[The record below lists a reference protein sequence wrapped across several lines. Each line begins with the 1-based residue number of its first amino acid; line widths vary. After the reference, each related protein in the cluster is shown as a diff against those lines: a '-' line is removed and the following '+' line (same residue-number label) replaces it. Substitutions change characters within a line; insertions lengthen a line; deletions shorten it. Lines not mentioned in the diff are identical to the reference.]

1 MCQMYAHSP
10 EAVHRAYHIRAVA
23 KSSSL
28 TISSTQALL
37 RELGMTA
44 TSELR
49 AMRQQ
54 LKELD
59 LAVPAALGPEEQQR
73 VFLELRGE
81 LRAERDFKTLLEA
94 TPGITVGTSWP
105 LVKRKVCP
113 EPPISWVNSCFTPQ
127 RGGCFVDST

>member
-1 MCQMYAHSP
+1 MS
-10 EAVHRAYHIRAVA
+10 
-23 KSSSL
+23 
-28 TISSTQALL
+28 
-37 RELGMTA
+37 A

-81 LRAERDFKTLLEA
+81 LRAERDFKALLEA

-113 EPPISWVNSCFTPQ
+113 EPPISWVVSCFTPQ
-127 RGGCFVDST
+127 RGGCFVDCTQNGEHWTSIHQRCVLHSMTSCLQWI